1 MRNSLIRNSIFAGLV
16 FIVSLGLFSC
26 DKNCDKPKEEKG
38 LSANAGADI
47 TLVLPNNYTE
57 LKGSGSAPDGWIT
70 GYEWT
75 KIAGPTALTHSDVKS
90 AALKVSDLIQGR
102 YTFELKVTANDMQTA
117 KDQVNITV
125 LTKTDSGRDCDHE
138 GNYGD

>member
-1 MRNSLIRNSIFAGLV
+1 MRIRNSIFAGLV
-16 FIVSLGLFSC
+16 LLIISFGLYSC

-57 LKGSGSAPDGWIT
+57 LKGSGEAPGGSIT

-75 KIAGPTALTHSDVKS
+75 KIAGPQTFTFSDMKN
-90 AALKVSDLIQGR
+90 AALKVSNMIQGR
-102 YTFELKVTANDMQTA
+102 YTFELKVTDNHMQTA
-117 KDQVNITV
+117 SDQVNITV
-125 LTKTDSGRDCDHE
+125 LTKSDSGRDCDHE
-138 GNYGD
+138 GDYVD